1 MSQDSENSDQNAES
15 RRPDR
20 LTTLISRFSLRV
32 EPAALDAATLVVLAD
47 AGGKPCRALFKP
59 RDRGFDLGQIRA
71 VVVASVDWGG
81 TSNPLVSALPDLIEV
96 DLTRD
101 AETMALAMLIK
112 AEMEA
117 QRCGAASVVNR
128 LGEVLV
134 VRILRGQI
142 ETGSTRPG
150 VLAGLADPRLSRAIV
165 AIHDQPGRNW
175 RNDDLAEI
183 AGLSRSRFAEMFLGA
198 VGEPPAAYLRRWRL
212 TLARQDVDRGHRVDA
227 IARRYGYGSAEGFT
241 RAFRKQFGAL
251 PITLRPRPSS

>member
-1 MSQDSENSDQNAES
+1 MS
-15 RRPDR
+15 RHDR
-20 LTTLISRFSLRV
+20 LTTLISRFTLSV
-32 EPAALDAATLVVLAD
+32 QPAPLEAATLVVLAD
-47 AGGKPCRALFKP
+47 ASGQPCTALFQP
-59 RDRGFDLGQIRA
+59 RETGFALGDARA
-71 VVVASVDWGG
+71 VVSAEVDWGG
-81 TSNPLVSALPDLIEV
+81 ISNPLVSALPDRIEV

-101 AETMALAMLIK
+101 AETMALARLIQ

-142 ETGSTRPG
+142 AAGSARPG
-150 VLAGLADPRLSRAIV
+150 VLAGLSDPRLSRAIV
-165 AIHDQPGRNW
+165 AIHDKPGHGW

-183 AGLSRSRFAEMFLGA
+183 AGLSRSRFAEMFLTT

-251 PITLRPRPSS
+251 PIALRPRAAE